1 MVHPDVSA
9 DLPRMRCN
17 RLDNRR
23 RSSRFATLI
32 STCTGVSL
40 VMAIEMSSVPFE
52 VQVRADSDFS
62 APTAVGIVTA
72 LSSIGIG
79 TSGIKCVARDVS
91 GNLYIGGQAYLSG
104 LPITDGAFDTTYNGD
119 DGFVA
124 KLTPDGATLIY
135 STYLGGSLPENV
147 EDLAVAPDGSVI
159 VVGSAYSTDFPVTPG
174 VFQASHAPG
183 NLDAFV
189 TVLDPTGSSLVYST
203 YLGGSADDE
212 AISVTVSPAG
222 EVIVTGYT
230 ETAAVQPF
238 PTTPGAFDVSPNGQL
253 DCFVTRLNVTGTA
266 LVFSTLLGG
275 SRSDAGYGV
284 ELDSNGN
291 VILAGSSLDGTTDF
305 PTTPGAFS
313 TSHAGQNDVFVS
325 RLSEDGS
332 QLIYSTL
339 FGGPGS
345 DSIEGFAVDAAGRV
359 YVTGFTSA
367 GGIPTS
373 PGAFDSTYNGGSYDV
388 FAAGIDLS
396 TSTLILSTYLGS
408 SSTEGGRGVAV
419 ASDGTV
425 VVCGSSVTPAAGF
438 PITTGSYDTSHNGDV
453 DGFISRIA
461 ADGTSLIYSTF
472 VGTSARDEFFDVVL
486 DGNGGAIV
494 VGNTESIAYPTTPG
508 AFDTTPNGTIE
519 GVVTKLNPQGSD
531 LTFSTRFG
539 GTAAPPAG
547 ADSIGIYVAASGAWF
562 LRNTIGPGPADIV
575 YGYGPT
581 GLGWV
586 PLLGDWDAN
595 GSDTPGLY
603 DPATGVFFLKN
614 SHGPGPAD
622 IVFGFGPAG
631 VGWIPLAG
639 DWDGDAV
646 DTVGLYDPVSGVFFL
661 KNLNIAGPANLAY
674 GFGPANVGWI
684 PISGDWDGD
693 SNRRD
698 TVGLYDQSS
707 GFFFLRNDHSPG
719 GANFTIGFG
728 PAGQNWR
735 PLAGDWDGD
744 GIDTIGLY
752 APATGAF
759 FLRNANSPGP
769 ADVVFGYGPPTA
781 APLAGDWDGF

>member
-1 MVHPDVSA
+1 MGENVRASSFDGVSA
-9 DLPRMRCN
+9 IRGKN
-17 RLDNRR
+17 
-23 RSSRFATLI
+23 
-32 STCTGVSL
+32 
-40 VMAIEMSSVPFE
+40 
-52 VQVRADSDFS
+52 
-62 APTAVGIVTA
+62 A
-72 LSSIGIG
+72 LTSIGIG
-79 TSGIKCVARDVS
+79 PSDIKCVARDGS
-91 GNLYIGGQAYLSG
+91 GHLYIGGTVHLSG
-104 LPITDGAFDTTYNGD
+104 LPITDGAFDASFNGSN

-124 KLTPDGATLIY
+124 KLTPDGAALVY
-135 STYLGGSLPENV
+135 STYLGGSLPE
-147 EDLAVAPDGSVI
+147 DIYGIAVAADGSVV
-159 VVGSAYSTDFPVTPG
+159 VVGSTNSTDFPVTPG
-174 VFQASHAPG
+174 VIQPNHAPG
-183 NLDAFV
+183 NGDAFV
-189 TVLDPTGSSLVYST
+189 AVLDATGSNLVYST
-203 YLGGSADDE
+203 YLGGSSDDV
-212 AISVTVSPAG
+212 AINVTVSPAG

-230 ETAAVQPF
+230 ESVAVQPF
-238 PTTPGAFDVSPNGQL
+238 PITPGAFDVSPNGQL
-253 DCFVTRLNVTGTA
+253 DCFVTRLNVTGTG

-275 SRSDAGYGV
+275 SRSDAGHGV
-284 ELDSNGN
+284 VLDSDGN

-325 RLSEDGS
+325 RLSGDGS
-332 QLIYSTL
+332 QLMYSTL

-345 DSIEGFAVDAAGRV
+345 DSIEGFYVDAAGRV
-359 YVTGFTSA
+359 YVSGATSA
-367 GGIPTS
+367 DGIPVT
-373 PGAFDSTYNGGSYDV
+373 PGAFDSSYNGGGFDAFV
-388 FAAGIDLS
+388 AGIDLS
-396 TSTLILSTYLGS
+396 TSTLVLSTYLGS
-408 SSTEGGRGVAV
+408 ASSEIGRGVAV
-419 ASDGTV
+419 ASDGSV
-425 VVCGSSVTPAAGF
+425 VVCGVSGAPGAGF
-438 PITTGSYDTSHNGDV
+438 PVTFGSYDATHNGQL
-453 DGFISRIA
+453 DGFVSRVS
-461 ADGTSLIYSTF
+461 ADGTSLLYSTF
-472 VGTSARDEFFDVVL
+472 VGTTDDEEFFDISI
-486 DGNGGAIV
+486 DATDGAIV
-494 VGNTESIAYPTTPG
+494 VGYTGSSAYPTTPG
-508 AFDTTPNGTIE
+508 AFDTTPNGSSE

-547 ADSIGIYVAASGAWF
+547 ADSIGIYVTASGAWF
-562 LRNTIGPGPADIV
+562 LRNTNGPGPADIV

-674 GFGPANVGWI
+674 GFGPPNVGWI

-693 SNRRD
+693 SNRKD

-752 APATGAF
+752 APVTGAF
-759 FLRNANSPGP
+759 FLRNANLPGP